1 MSSVLLA
8 HVVVLPAR
16 RSCVSHVL
24 FACRRAYCFARTVA
38 CVLFRMLLAR
48 IVVRVNHL
56 RALIKSFCY
65 FIHVKSLINCLV
77 VGY

>member
-1 MSSVLLA
+1 V
-8 HVVVLPAR
+8 PAVAR
-16 RSCVSHVL
+16 AAC
-24 FACRRAYCFARTVA
+24 ACRRAARASFVRVARAISRVVARTAA
-38 CVLFRMLLAR
+38 CVLFRMLLAH
-48 IVVRVNHL
+48 IVVRVNRYL